1 MDCVKLYFRQTLIGV
16 LTYNKNDEVYMFV
29 KNKFFANEYIKN
41 VIGINDDKEIYYS
54 KHLFSFFLSFLKRY
68 GNSEARDEYKELL
81 RITECDFDK
90 NQFWIG
96 A

>member
-54 KHLFSFFLSFLKRY
+54 KHLFSFFFSFLKRY
-68 GNSEARDEYKELL
+68 GNSEASDEYKELL